1 MRFSRSV
8 VAVALL
14 ALGLATPVR
23 ADSSADFP
31 TRHLQPTLSVSM
43 NISLKAPIAQR
54 ISRAIQNAGAVAHN
68 VSFPTVGMT
77 AHVRDGRYLMRLGSR
92 WRVPMA
98 TMVAPLEYLRAVG
111 GDAMAEAAGVGKVLM
126 GETSAGMRGAQVG
139 DTIILRDGGFRPQ
152 TFVIGAIVPNVFVD
166 WGDIFVSAEAATV
179 LGTFSLSR
187 ITATHIQ
194 SYSRIV
200 SRLRSEGIVIGDTYR
215 MRRSWDRENP
225 DGTLGT
231 STLKKLLGEF
241 TYRPAGG
248 SAIQIDDRWKVNNI
262 LWRHT
267 FEDIS
272 IRNNCHKVVVDAIQ
286 GALSEIRA
294 KGLQRFVDVANAN
307 RYGGCYVGRYN
318 RMAGKFGAPSRHA
331 YGAALDINTTENYQW
346 ATPKMNC
353 DVVRIFRKWGF
364 AWGGN
369 FWPADGM
376 HFEYVGERR
385 DTIGYPSRY
394 CPNSVAVPT
403 TTLPEFTGGTSTTT
417 TSSTTTSSST
427 TTTTTSPTTTT
438 TVPITSTT

>member
-8 VAVALL
+8 VTIALL
-14 ALGLATPVR
+14 SLCIPTPAR
-23 ADSSADFP
+23 ADSTSDFP

-43 NISLKAPIAQR
+43 NISLKSPIERR
-54 ISRAIQNAGAVAHN
+54 ITRAIQNAGAVAHR

-77 AHVRDGRYLMRLGSR
+77 AHIRDGEYLMRLGSR
-92 WRVPMA
+92 WRLPMA
-98 TMVAPLEYLRAVG
+98 TMVAPVEYVRAVG
-111 GDAMAEAAGVGKVLM
+111 GDAMADVAASGKVLM
-126 GETSAGMRGAQVG
+126 GETSAELRGAQVG
-139 DTIILRDGGFRPQ
+139 DTIVLRDIRFRMK
-152 TFVIGAIVPNVFVD
+152 TFEIGAIVSNAFVD
-166 WGDIFVSAEAATV
+166 WGDLFIASESAAT
-179 LGTFSLSR
+179 LGTFSVAR

-200 SRLRSEGIVIGDTYR
+200 SRLRSEGIVIGNTYR

-225 DGTLGT
+225 DGTLGI
-231 STLKKLLGEF
+231 STLKKVMGEF
-241 TYRPAGG
+241 AYRQAGG
-248 SAIQIDDRWKVNNI
+248 TAIQIDERWKAHNI

-267 FEDIS
+267 FDDIPL
-272 IRNNCHKVVVDAIQ
+272 RNNCHKVVVEAIQ

-318 RMAGKFGAPSRHA
+318 RMAGTFGAPSRHA

-369 FWPADGM
+369 FWPTDGM
-376 HFEYVGERR
+376 HFEYAGERR
-385 DTIGYPSRY
+385 DNIGYPSRY

-403 TTLPEFTGGTSTTT
+403 TTLPEFTGGATTTTTTTTT
-417 TSSTTTSSST
+417 TSSTTTT
-427 TTTTTSPTTTT
+427 TTTTTT